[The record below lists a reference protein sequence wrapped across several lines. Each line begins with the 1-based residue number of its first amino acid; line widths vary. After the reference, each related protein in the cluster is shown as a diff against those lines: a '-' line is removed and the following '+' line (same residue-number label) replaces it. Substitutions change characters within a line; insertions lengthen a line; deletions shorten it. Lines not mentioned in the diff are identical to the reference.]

1 MVGALGFV
9 YRCYC
14 CGGEYHDGYVL
25 GDGGFAVVGNEACCI
40 GVAEGVICAGVLGE
54 GELSGFSVV
63 AVMEIGGREDVR
75 LLVMIVRESRGTLSF
90 FVRRMDA
97 EDALRAERRARRR
110 GASGMRR
117 FMVLFSTADWIV

>member
-1 MVGALGFV
+1 MTGMSWVMVVSRSWGNKPAALGSPKESFTLESS
-9 YRCYC
+9 
-14 CGGEYHDGYVL
+14 GK
-25 GDGGFAVVGNEACCI
+25 
-40 GVAEGVICAGVLGE
+40 

-117 FMVLFSTADWIV
+117 FMVLFSAADWIV